1 MTSLAHF
8 INHHHLPPSHYNL
21 HEGWQPGARHYTWS
35 HSQPDLSQPRLNVLI
50 ITFGRDRDFSM
61 IVTNVYE
68 LQEGFY
74 FELQFSSLRIFI
86 SLNLIF
92 CYQTLFPLGS
102 SGIQLECPDMYL
114 WSDCPDMYPWSD
126 WVQMSCLCLLYLNV
140 GPQSHAVSVFV
151 RSSLI

>member
-35 HSQPDLSQPRLNVLI
+35 HSQPDLSQPWLNVLI

-68 LQEGFY
+68 LQKGFY
-74 FELQFSSLRIFI
+74 FELQFSSLRTFI

-92 CYQTLFPLGS
+92 CFPWGH
-102 SGIQLECPDMYL
+102 LEFNWNVQICTRGMNVQIY
-114 WSDCPDMYPWSD
+114 MYPWFD
-126 WVQMSCLCLLYLNV
+126 WVQMSFLCLLYLNV